1 MRERLLTRRNEA
13 ADRVRHLSKYP
24 KLGAMAVAQEDLQIC
39 NLAIRALQLEG
50 EQGDPAKD
58 QRGAA
63 AICPNGL
70 LPDGPEC
77 PRCGGERGPS
87 GVDGGSWVHCPPAT
101 HHHSRTE
108 QFEWVEI
115 GFNARLDAEPAPHH
129 HSRTEQVDRNLTPE
143 NQARIEDTFQGL
155 VSQHFDC
162 HYNGEPSKCDKDCAQ
177 LGYCKRRTSEPAP
190 AREPS
195 AVEEVIQELREQ
207 YFCGTLVQRVER
219 VIRQQQEELD
229 RLRLQL
235 ISASEAEEDAKR
247 LRAENAALREQLQ
260 GGVVVPRESGSL
272 ELGDSP
278 HLLAFMVELH
288 SHLPEGKRPYGWA
301 DFSDEQR
308 TRIKRAYDAMLAA
321 AKEPKHG

>member
-115 GFNARLDAEPAPHH
+115 GFNARLDA
-129 HSRTEQVDRNLTPE
+129 
-143 NQARIEDTFQGL
+143 
-155 VSQHFDC
+155 
-162 HYNGEPSKCDKDCAQ
+162 
-177 LGYCKRRTSEPAP
+177 EPAP